1 MENNTD
7 FELIQL
13 YIHGNN
19 RAFEVL
25 YGRHRNKL
33 YAFINHLL
41 SSAQSE
47 ADDVFQTVWI
57 KAIDK
62 MPELRDN
69 GSFYGYLQQTARN
82 IVIDRA
88 RKLKRRGVHV
98 AIDDEESVEIADAN
112 AVVPYF
118 EIADVDEH
126 KLLDRALAE
135 LSEEQRRVWVLRT
148 EERSF
153 KEIAEIENCSINT
166 VLARMSYAKKNIIL
180 YLQKHR

>member
-1 MENNTD
+1 MENSTD

-25 YGRHRNKL
+25 YARHRSKL

-41 SSAQSE
+41 SSAKSE
-47 ADDVFQTVWI
+47 VDDVFQTVWI
-57 KAIDK
+57 KAIDR
-62 MPELRDN
+62 MSELRDN

-88 RKLKRRGVHV
+88 RKLKRQGVHV
-98 AIDDEESVEIADAN
+98 AIDDDDVMPIADAN
-112 AVVPYF
+112 APVPYF
-118 EIADVDEH
+118 EISDVEEQE
-126 KLLDRALAE
+126 LLEKAVAE
-135 LSEEQRRVWVLRT
+135 LSEEQRRVWNLRM
-148 EERSF
+148 EEHSF
-153 KEIAEIENCSINT
+153 KEIAEIEKCSINT
-166 VLARMSYAKKNIIL
+166 VLARMSYAKKNILL

>member
-112 AVVPYF
+112 GGLCKPRRHWQLCAY
-118 EIADVDEH
+118 ER
-126 KLLDRALAE
+126 KLWHCKASWLPCKGR
-135 LSEEQRRVWVLRT
+135 
-148 EERSF
+148 
-153 KEIAEIENCSINT
+153 
-166 VLARMSYAKKNIIL
+166 
-180 YLQKHR
+180 